1 MTVRLFCYGRTDGF
15 AICGG
20 FLHKLYCVKLTKLLA
35 HGLTFIA
42 HLNRTVLHLVI

>member
-20 FLHKLYCVKLTKLLA
+20 FLHKLYCVELAQLLA
-35 HGLTFIA
+35 HGLTLPHF
-42 HLNRTVLHLVI
+42 NRTVLHLVI